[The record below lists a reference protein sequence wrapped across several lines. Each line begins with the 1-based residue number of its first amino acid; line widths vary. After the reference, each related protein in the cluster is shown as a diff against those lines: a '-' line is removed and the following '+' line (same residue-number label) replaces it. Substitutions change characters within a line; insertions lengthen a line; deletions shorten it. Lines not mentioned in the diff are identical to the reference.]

1 MKYRLVLYVSLL
13 VIAIASILGAW
24 LLPVNEIIKT
34 IAGLP
39 FVGALFVALFQLAR
53 DHSSFLKEAAKQ
65 QRDHTFAV
73 AATSHMSKVVFDK
86 HVEFS
91 ELYIKELQ
99 NILSKLSEMGPTKK
113 GVEYARSL
121 YKVRMEFRLWI
132 SPAMAAT
139 LDEFENKIL
148 RMGTSL
154 GLMESPKGYDKGLD
168 DAYDLFAEIME
179 LEKEDSN
186 NPEIESKKHKGCNL
200 VIEHLQDILGIK
212 KLTELRDSVISNS

>member
-1 MKYRLVLYVSLL
+1 
-13 VIAIASILGAW
+13 
-24 LLPVNEIIKT
+24 
-34 IAGLP
+34 
-39 FVGALFVALFQLAR
+39 
-53 DHSSFLKEAAKQ
+53 
-65 QRDHTFAV
+65 
-73 AATSHMSKVVFDK
+73 
-86 HVEFS
+86 
-91 ELYIKELQ
+91 
-99 NILSKLSEMGPTKK
+99 
-113 GVEYARSL
+113 
-121 YKVRMEFRLWI
+121 MEFRLWI